1 MAKPIDWV
9 SMRVR
14 FLNSDC
20 TLKEFAEQNNISYS
34 IVRTRASQGKW
45 IKERDTLNG
54 NHIQNKGGD
63 HLIRQLSSLLIL
75 VKEALMSI
83 QENPNYFYKSD
94 GSPNLS
100 RIQDFLQI
108 YRQLEER
115 IRSSYDV
122 LPADVQKKLELSISS
137 FDLKKTIYG
146 QNDEEIVTD
155 NFIEALE
162 SAAKNVWQK
171 EIK

>member
-34 IVRTRASQGKW
+34 IVRTSASQGKW

>member
-20 TLKEFAEQNNISYS
+20 TLKEFAEQNGISYS

-54 NHIQNKGGD
+54 NPH
-63 HLIRQLSSLLIL
+63 
-75 VKEALMSI
+75 
-83 QENPNYFYKSD
+83 YFYKSD

-122 LPADVQKKLELSISS
+122 LPADVKKKLELSISS
-137 FDLKKTIYG
+137 FDLKRTIYSQG
-146 QNDEEIVTD
+146 EDEAITD

-162 SAAKNVWQK
+162 SAAQSVWQEETK
-171 EIK
+171 

>member
-1 MAKPIDWV
+1 MAKSIDWV

-20 TLKEFAEQNNISYS
+20 TLKEFAEQNGISYS
-34 IVRTRASQGKW
+34 IVRTKASQGKW
-45 IKERDTLNG
+45 LKERDTLSG
-54 NHIQNKGGD
+54 NQIHNKGGE
-63 HLIRQLSSLLIL
+63 HLIRQLSTLLIL
-75 VKEALMSI
+75 VKEALLSI
-83 QENPNYFYKSD
+83 QEIPDYFYKSD

-100 RIQDFLQI
+100 KIHDFLQI

-122 LPADVQKKLELSISS
+122 LPLDVRKKLELSISS
-137 FDLKKTIYG
+137 FDLKKSIYN
-146 QNDEEIVTD
+146 QNEEPVTTD

-162 SAAKNVWQK
+162 YAAEKLWQTEPK
-171 EIK
+171 

>member
-20 TLKEFAEQNNISYS
+20 TLKEFAEQNGISYS
-34 IVRTRASQGKW
+34 IVRTRDSQGKW

-54 NHIQNKGGD
+54 NHIQNKGGE

-83 QENPNYFYKSD
+83 QENPHYFYKSD

-122 LPADVQKKLELSISS
+122 LPADVKKKLELSISS
-137 FDLKKTIYG
+137 FDLKRTIYSQG
-146 QNDEEIVTD
+146 EDEAITD

-162 SAAKNVWQK
+162 SAAQSVWQEETK
-171 EIK
+171 

>member
-20 TLKEFAEQNNISYS
+20 TLKEFAEQNGISYS

-54 NHIQNKGGD
+54 NHIQNKGGE

-83 QENPNYFYKSD
+83 QENPHYFYKSD
-94 GSPNLS
+94 GSPN
-100 RIQDFLQI
+100 
-108 YRQLEER
+108 
-115 IRSSYDV
+115 
-122 LPADVQKKLELSISS
+122 
-137 FDLKKTIYG
+137 
-146 QNDEEIVTD
+146 
-155 NFIEALE
+155 
-162 SAAKNVWQK
+162 
-171 EIK
+171 

>member
-20 TLKEFAEQNNISYS
+20 TLKESAEQNGISYS

-54 NHIQNKGGD
+54 NHIQNKGGE

-83 QENPNYFYKSD
+83 QENPHYFYKSD

-122 LPADVQKKLELSISS
+122 LPADVKKKLELSISS
-137 FDLKKTIYG
+137 FDLKRTIYSQG
-146 QNDEEIVTD
+146 EDEAITD

-162 SAAKNVWQK
+162 SAAQSVWQEETK
-171 EIK
+171 

>member
-1 MAKPIDWV
+1 MAKSIDWV

-20 TLKEFAEQNNISYS
+20 TLKEFAEQNGISYS
-34 IVRTRASQGKW
+34 IVRTKASQGKW
-45 IKERDTLNG
+45 LKERDTLSG
-54 NHIQNKGGD
+54 NQIHNKGGE

-75 VKEALMSI
+75 VKEALLSI
-83 QENPNYFYKSD
+83 QEIPNYFYKSD

-100 RIQDFLQI
+100 KIHDFLQI

-122 LPADVQKKLELSISS
+122 LPLDAQKKLELSISS
-137 FDLKKTIYG
+137 FDLKKTIYN
-146 QNDEEIVTD
+146 QNDEAVTTD

-162 SAAKNVWQK
+162 SAAEKLWQTEPK
-171 EIK
+171 

>member
-1 MAKPIDWV
+1 MAKSIDWI

-20 TLKEFAEQNNISYS
+20 TLKEFAEQNGISYS
-34 IVRTRASQGKW
+34 IVRTKASQGKW
-45 IKERDTLNG
+45 LKERDTLSRNQ
-54 NHIQNKGGD
+54 IQNKGGE

-75 VKEALMSI
+75 VKEALLSI
-83 QENPNYFYKSD
+83 QEIPNYFYKSD

-100 RIQDFLQI
+100 KIHDFLQI

-122 LPADVQKKLELSISS
+122 LPLDAQKKLELSISS
-137 FDLKKTIYG
+137 FDLKKTIYN
-146 QNDEEIVTD
+146 QNEETVTTD

-162 SAAKNVWQK
+162 SAAEKLWQTEPK
-171 EIK
+171 

>member
-100 RIQDFLQI
+100 WIQDFLQI